1 MDVRRVE
8 VGARGVR
15 CLLGPAGWRRR
26 RGWGGMPGGGC
37 PGFRPEPGWG
47 PGPGSTA
54 QGATAD
60 PAAGLALLTPHLAPG
75 RASRPPRTR
84 RTGQTAARLWRAPP
98 QGPGV
103 TRSYTGTAHK
113 PFFTNTVQTGLIMLN
128 PCADSCDSSPNLCR

>member
-54 QGATAD
+54 QGCNRGPGGGPGSSD
-60 PAAGLALLTPHLAPG
+60 PTPG
-75 RASRPPRTR
+75 TW
-84 RTGQTAARLWRAPP
+84 TGQSATEDTPD
-98 QGPGV
+98 G
-103 TRSYTGTAHK
+103 S
-113 PFFTNTVQTGLIMLN
+113 
-128 PCADSCDSSPNLCR
+128 DSSTALEGASAGPRRDSLLHGNCSQTVLHQHRPDGSDYAKSMC